1 MKYLS
6 YKDYL
11 RLINRTIGER
21 RLTLTAIS
29 DKTGMDR
36 RFVSAVVNGKSKD
49 SERLMVIGEA
59 VGVAARELFGVPK

>member
-21 RLTLTAIS
+21 RLTLTAIA

-59 VGVAARELFGVPK
+59 VGVAARELFGVTK